1 MLSAL
6 VFPGLTTPPAALRP
20 RSGYRWLALLLALL
34 LHLAALCG
42 LPAGSRPA
50 VTQAPQPLQ
59 VSVSFSE
66 APAPQAPAPAAMP
79 VPTPASPAPARRSAP
94 ATAAP
99 QPATASTSQVA
110 TPADVATPAAP
121 PASAPAAAGNPAPT
135 AAVAATGKAEAGE
148 PVARHEPPRYHAD
161 YLHNPQ
167 PPYPPLSRRLR
178 ESGSTLLRV
187 HVTAEGVPDQV
198 LIKQGSGYARL
209 DQAAEA
215 AVSQWRFVPAR
226 SNGQAVAGWVEVPI
240 LFKLDD
246 PT

>member
-6 VFPGLTTPPAALRP
+6 VFPGLTTPPAALRQ

-34 LHLAALCG
+34 LHLAVLCG
-42 LPAGSRPA
+42 LPAGSPLA
-50 VTQAPQPLQ
+50 AIKAPQPLQ

-66 APAPQAPAPAAMP
+66 APTPQAPAPAPAATP
-79 VPTPASPAPARRSAP
+79 EPTPARRNAP

-99 QPATASTSQVA
+99 QPATASTSQAA
-110 TPADVATPAAP
+110 TPADVAPTTAP
-121 PASAPAAAGNPAPT
+121 PASAPAAAGNPVPT

-148 PVARHEPPRYHAD
+148 PVARHELPRYHAD
-161 YLHNPQ
+161 YLHNPP

-198 LIKQGSGYARL
+198 LVKQGSGYARL

-240 LFKLDD
+240 LFKLDA

>member
-50 VTQAPQPLQ
+50 VIKAPQPLQ
-59 VSVSFSE
+59 VIVSFSE
-66 APAPQAPAPAAMP
+66 APAPQAPAPVAMP
-79 VPTPASPAPARRSAP
+79 EPTPASPA
-94 ATAAP
+94 
-99 QPATASTSQVA
+99 
-110 TPADVATPAAP
+110 
-121 PASAPAAAGNPAPT
+121 PASAPAAAGNPVPT

-198 LIKQGSGYARL
+198 LVKQGSGYARL

>member
-1 MLSAL
+1 M
-6 VFPGLTTPPAALRP
+6 
-20 RSGYRWLALLLALL
+20 
-34 LHLAALCG
+34 
-42 LPAGSRPA
+42 
-50 VTQAPQPLQ
+50 AP
-59 VSVSFSE
+59 
-66 APAPQAPAPAAMP
+66 
-79 VPTPASPAPARRSAP
+79 T
-94 ATAAP
+94 TAAP
-99 QPATASTSQVA
+99 AS
-110 TPADVATPAAP
+110 
-121 PASAPAAAGNPAPT
+121 APT

-209 DQAAEA
+209 DQATEA
-215 AVSQWRFVPAR
+215 AVSQWRFGPAR